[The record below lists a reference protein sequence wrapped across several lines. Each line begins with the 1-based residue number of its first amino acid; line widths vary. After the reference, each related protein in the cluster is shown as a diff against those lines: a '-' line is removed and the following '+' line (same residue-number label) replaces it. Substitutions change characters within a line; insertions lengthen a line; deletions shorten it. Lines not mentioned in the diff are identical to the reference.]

1 MKQLNIVVD
10 DKPGIL
16 SDISFILGKAHI
28 NIESIY
34 SGIIG
39 GKTIINMTVKD
50 DKRAI
55 ELLKANG
62 YDPLGFDVLLI
73 KIADSPGE
81 LSKVSK
87 LLADN
92 SINIEAI
99 HVLCKGDGFVVD
111 ALKVDK
117 IAKAEKLL
125 KPYLKIEED

>member
-1 MKQLNIVVD
+1 MKQINLVVD

-16 SDISFILGKAHI
+16 ADISYILGKAHI

-34 SGIIG
+34 SGSVG
-39 GKTIINMTVKD
+39 DKAVINMTVKD

-62 YDPLGFDVLLI
+62 YLPLEFDVLLL
-73 KIADSPGE
+73 KLKDEPGE

-87 LLADN
+87 LLAAN
-92 SINIEAI
+92 SVNIEAI
-99 HVLCKGDGFVVD
+99 HVLCKGDGFVID